1 MTVSPL
7 PVVFE
12 PIFKPKPWGGRRL
25 ATLLGKRLP
34 GDGPIGESWEL
45 SDLPG
50 NESRVRDGPLAGT
63 TLHELVATWGR
74 GLLGDAP
81 LVDGRFPLLV
91 KFLDAREDV
100 SVQVHP
106 KPGTGTYLPKPGT
119 GALPRQLGA
128 RKMGT
133 GTSPQRL
140 GASPQFPAVKH
151 EAWYVVHAE
160 PGAKLYIGLKPGVGP
175 EDVRRA
181 ADTPAIVDLLQ
192 TWNATPGEC
201 FYLPSGTPHALGAGV
216 VVAEVQTPSDVTYRL
231 YDWGR
236 VGLDGRPRELHIEQA
251 LANIRYDVT
260 PEIIRSAG
268 PPCPASVTAR
278 ALARPSVVGDASSA
292 EAHRN
297 TADPS
302 AALRAGTAV
311 AHTRLIACDRFTI
324 DRVDLPAGAS
334 LDLPRGR
341 MAILVILSGAG
352 QLLAGDRRC
361 RFGTGDVVLVPAGCA
376 RVISEVAS
384 PCTYLAAGIPSR

>member
-12 PIFKPKPWGGRRL
+12 PIYRPKPWGGRRL

-50 NESRVRDGPLAGT
+50 NESRVHDGPLAGT

-74 GLLGDAP
+74 GLLGDAL
-81 LVDGRFPLLV
+81 LVAGRFPLLV
-91 KFLDAREDV
+91 KFLDARENL

-106 KPGTGTYLPKPGT
+106 KLGTGTYLPKPGT

-133 GTSPQRL
+133 GTAPQRL
-140 GASPQFPAVKH
+140 GASPHFPPVKH
-151 EAWYVVHAE
+151 EAWYVLHAD
-160 PGAKLYIGLKPGVGP
+160 PGTKLYIGLRPGVGP
-175 EDVRRA
+175 DDVARA

-201 FYLPSGTPHALGAGV
+201 YYLPSGTPHALGAGV

-260 PEIIRSAG
+260 PEMIRSAE
-268 PPCPASVTAR
+268 PPRAASDG
-278 ALARPSVVGDASSA
+278 S
-292 EAHRN
+292 
-297 TADPS
+297 
-302 AALRAGTAV
+302 LRLV
-311 AHTRLIACDRFTI
+311 ACDCFAI
-324 DRVDLPAGAS
+324 DGVELPTGATRE
-334 LDLPRGR
+334 LPHGR
-341 MAILVILSGAG
+341 MAIWIILSGTGRLVAG
-352 QLLAGDRRC
+352 NCEC
-361 RFGTGDVVLVPAGCA
+361 RFGAGDVVLVPGGCA
-376 RVISEVAS
+376 HVLSELAS